1 MVPASKPVVGQLGMK
16 VDILKDL
23 NGQQKEAV
31 THRGR
36 ALLLLG
42 PAGSGKTEV
51 LKRRIEYLISSGI
64 TPPEKILV
72 FTDQEEM
79 VGTLRPHLQP
89 GYGEFWVN
97 SFTAFCKRVLR
108 QNYSRVPG
116 IYPNFQVLDGLEERL
131 VLSKILKGLK
141 LNYYRSVKHASGFL
155 DEVVDFI
162 DLLKLNPQVSL
173 PAYGKFGDL
182 KRIYRD
188 YQDYLHKENRL
199 DFRDL
204 VLKTVRLFKS
214 HPDILKNYRE
224 RFSHILLDDFQNID
238 LNQYELF
245 SLLALENRKYF
256 FQVMKERAS
265 FVFVELCPT
274 R

>member
-97 SFTAFCKRVLR
+97 SFTAFCKR
-108 QNYSRVPG
+108 
-116 IYPNFQVLDGLEERL
+116 
-131 VLSKILKGLK
+131 
-141 LNYYRSVKHASGFL
+141 GFL
-155 DEVVDFI
+155 QESSPA
-162 DLLKLNPQVSL
+162 KL
-173 PAYGKFGDL
+173 
-182 KRIYRD
+182 
-188 YQDYLHKENRL
+188 
-199 DFRDL
+199 
-204 VLKTVRLFKS
+204 
-214 HPDILKNYRE
+214 
-224 RFSHILLDDFQNID
+224 
-238 LNQYELF
+238 
-245 SLLALENRKYF
+245 
-256 FQVMKERAS
+256 
-265 FVFVELCPT
+265 
-274 R
+274 